1 MGCLNRFLSDHIDAG
16 RARYSHS
23 NKLMGLGVI
32 LTREAVV
39 RGELN
44 GHSHKSGMKLVHT
57 EQALAHS
64 SWFCAWNLEHLEAGK
79 VLMNLSTEDDGLP
92 EV

>member
-1 MGCLNRFLSDHIDAG
+1 M
-16 RARYSHS
+16 
-23 NKLMGLGVI
+23 
-32 LTREAVV
+32 

-44 GHSHKSGMKLVHT
+44 GHSHVPGVKLVHT

-64 SWFCAWNLEHLEAGK
+64 SWFHACHLQ
-79 VLMNLSTEDDGLP
+79 VLIDLSSVDDGSP